1 MSVTAIEVNNVDFYY
16 GEIPILLNVNLKVEE
31 KDLLALIGP
40 NGGGKTTLIKL
51 ILGIFNQKHGNI
63 KIFGE
68 NNKHSRIPIGY
79 VPQDTNV
86 NKDFPITVRDIVLS
100 GLLFYNKFKVRYST
114 EDKRLAQEALEKV
127 GMKEYSNSR
136 IGELSGGQRQRV
148 LIARA
153 LVNKPKIFILDEPT
167 SNIDSTGQQIVYDLL
182 KELNKEITIVL
193 VSHDVGVIQPYIK
206 SIACVNQNVYY
217 HKGSEIK
224 HEMISEAYKCDLNL
238 LTHDE
243 HKNVNLF
250 EIKAEK

>member
-1 MSVTAIEVNNVDFYY
+1 MSVTAIEVENLDFYY
-16 GEIPILLNVNLKVEE
+16 GNIPILLNVNLKVEE
-31 KDLLALIGP
+31 NDFLALIGP
-40 NGGGKTTLIKL
+40 NGGGKTTLIKI
-51 ILGIFNQKHGNI
+51 ILGIFSQKNGSV

-68 NNKHSRIPIGY
+68 NNKHSKVAIGY

-100 GLLFYNKFKVRYST
+100 GMLFYNKFKIKYST
-114 EDKRLAQEALEKV
+114 EDKKFAQEALEKV
-127 GMKEYSNSR
+127 GMWEYHHSR

-182 KELNKEITIVL
+182 KELNKEITILL

-206 SIACVNQNVYY
+206 SIACVNQSVYH

-224 HEMISEAYKCDLNL
+224 HEILNEAYKCNLNL
-238 LTHDE
+238 LTHDKN
-243 HKNVNLF
+243 KNVNLF
-250 EIKAEK
+250 ELKVEK